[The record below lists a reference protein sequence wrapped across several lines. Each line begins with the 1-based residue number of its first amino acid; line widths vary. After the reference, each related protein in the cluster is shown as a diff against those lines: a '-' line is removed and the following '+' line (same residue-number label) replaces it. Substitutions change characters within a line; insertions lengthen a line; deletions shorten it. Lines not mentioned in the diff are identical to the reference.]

1 MVKNPIIEQSK
12 LFFIIGIGRSGTTI
26 LQEVMNTFKGFC
38 NLYESRVGPDRIS
51 CYSYILKNNDFSYL
65 EKYIKNNWTDEYFVE
80 KTPNSILCL
89 PQLFKRYPK
98 ANYLFLE
105 RHPLKI
111 LLSQMN
117 LHPPGEKDR
126 LHRQKWLKQGN
137 IGKEDLYLNYEQ
149 YKAKQ
154 NLKWVKAQVASKE
167 LFPNQVTIKYEGF
180 IKEIDSYLRLMEKKF
195 NIIPNFIKAK
205 QVLARQSS
213 SSKKNVY
220 KIQSLSDNQ
229 AIKMIMEA
237 CSLWNYNYQVQ
248 D

>member
-98 ANYLFLE
+98 ANYAGRFGE
-105 RHPLKI
+105 NFGKI
-111 LLSQMN
+111 LVQIRKM
-117 LHPPGEKDR
+117 
-126 LHRQKWLKQGN
+126 
-137 IGKEDLYLNYEQ
+137 
-149 YKAKQ
+149 
-154 NLKWVKAQVASKE
+154 
-167 LFPNQVTIKYEGF
+167 
-180 IKEIDSYLRLMEKKF
+180 EIETKLIFCSRLMRYS
-195 NIIPNFIKAK
+195 PDRTCGSVCMYPAWDP
-205 QVLARQSS
+205 LG
-213 SSKKNVY
+213 
-220 KIQSLSDNQ
+220 
-229 AIKMIMEA
+229 
-237 CSLWNYNYQVQ
+237 
-248 D
+248 